1 MPKRKRERRAVSRKK
16 RGPGP
21 VAAILLAGMVCCWM
35 GLVKVDR
42 QIRAVTINHSPPPWE
57 SQAAGDE
64 VRLTI
69 LGRRVA
75 VDLSPLQRV
84 QKEAALLLETPP
96 APVRAVLDLWAV
108 LEKETKPPKHSWKK
122 GFL

>member
-42 QIRAVTINHSPPPWE
+42 QIRAVTINQSPPLWE
-57 SQAAGDE
+57 RREEGDI
-64 VRLTI
+64 VRVTV
-69 LGRRVA
+69 LGHGAA
-75 VDLSPLQRV
+75 VDLGPARQAGKAI
-84 QKEAALLLETPP
+84 QTEAQEVLETPGAP
-96 APVRAVLDLWAV
+96 ARMAMAFVENVIFS
-108 LEKETKPPKHSWKK
+108 LEFRQKI
-122 GFL
+122 